1 MNKTIV
7 IIPTYDEKD
16 NVSPLSRSIL
26 QAEPGVNI
34 LFVDD
39 NSPDGTGRII
49 DQLCGGDRRINVIHR
64 PGKTGL
70 GNAYVA
76 GFRWAL
82 ERDYKY
88 IIGMDADFSHDPCE
102 IPNFVKALEQVDFV
116 VGSRY
121 INGIRIIN
129 WPFSRLL
136 LSKSASMYVRI
147 ITGIPVADPTSGY
160 RGYRREVLE
169 KHDFGSVMSSG
180 YSFLVEMAHTAWMQG
195 FSLRE
200 IPIIFKE
207 RVTGYSKISMPVF
220 MESVMMV
227 WKLLFRCGLRRSP
240 KGKHEIRISEFE
252 TNSPPRAEPLDAE
265 KSNE

>member
-7 IIPTYDEKD
+7 IVPTYDEKD
-16 NVSPLSRSIL
+16 NVRPLSRSIL
-26 QAEPGVNI
+26 QADPCVSV

-39 NSPDGTGRII
+39 NSPDGTGKII
-49 DQLCGGDRRINVIHR
+49 DQLCAEDKRINVIHR

-82 ERDYKY
+82 ERDYDLV
-88 IIGMDADFSHDPCE
+88 IGMDADFSHDPVE
-102 IPNFVKALEQVDFV
+102 IPNFIKAMEECDVV

-129 WPFSRLL
+129 WPFSRLM

-160 RGYRREVLE
+160 RGYRRKVLE
-169 KHDFGSVMSSG
+169 EHNFESVMSSG
-180 YSFLVEMAHTAWMQG
+180 YSFLVEMAHEAWIQG
-195 FSLRE
+195 FRIKE
-200 IPIIFKE
+200 IPIIFRE
-207 RVTGYSKISMPVF
+207 RETGYSKISMPVF

-227 WKLLFRCGLRRSP
+227 WRLLFRCGLRRSP
-240 KGKHEIRISEFE
+240 LTRKKGI
-252 TNSPPRAEPLDAE
+252 
-265 KSNE
+265 